1 MTRKQRRGIMIG
13 GGVLVLAVAGLLVM
27 TALRDTVVFFHTP
40 SDVKAKDLRA
50 NTNARIRLG
59 GLVDQNSVVRGKGSR
74 VEFTIKDTVDKVRVS
89 YDGILPDLFREGQGV
104 VVEGRFGQDGEFRAV
119 TVLAKHDETYMPPE
133 VAKALKQQGYWQ
145 HGEKAG
151 AKPAEG
157 SDGRAQ
163 PAAASKGAT
172 P

>member
-40 SDVKAKDLRA
+40 SDVKAKDLAA

-74 VEFTIKDTVDKVRVS
+74 VEFTIKDTVEKVRVS

-104 VVEGRFGQDGEFRAV
+104 VVEGKFGPDGEFHAA

-145 HGEKAG
+145 HGEKSG
-151 AKPAEG
+151 AKPA
-157 SDGRAQ
+157 DGGDARAQ
-163 PAAASKGAT
+163 SGAVSKGAT